1 MKKEGKKGSFSRG
14 LFLWCAGRG
23 PEYGSCPSL
32 CVCVC
37 VCVCERDRKT
47 ERERERETNLEEERG
62 QVAPLF
68 HPYNP
73 IQTHSHKLT
82 CSSSS

>member
-1 MKKEGKKGSFSRG
+1 M
-14 LFLWCAGRG
+14 AAV
-23 PEYGSCPSL
+23 P
-32 CVCVC
+32 VC
-37 VCVCERDRKT
+37 VCVCERERQKDRESERER